1 MIILPS
7 LLGSFFLGFSSLSP
21 RGAVNSVTWLFY
33 AGWAALGD
41 SGVRERD
48 PRLIAALGVK
58 SNLLQE
64 PAAAGPRVHL
74 EPRGA
79 CLRPAAAE
87 RLSAAPTAA
96 HHAP

>member
-41 SGVRERD
+41 SGVTRETR
-48 PRLIAALGVK
+48 G
-58 SNLLQE
+58 LLL
-64 PAAAGPRVHL
+64 P
-74 EPRGA
+74 
-79 CLRPAAAE
+79 
-87 RLSAAPTAA
+87 SA
-96 HHAP
+96 

>member
-58 SNLLQE
+58 SNLLQR
-64 PAAAGPRVHL
+64 ARGSGSSRV
-74 EPRGA
+74 PG
-79 CLRPAAAE
+79 
-87 RLSAAPTAA
+87 TAWSVSSTRRR
-96 HHAP
+96 

>member
-7 LLGSFFLGFSSLSP
+7 LLGSFFLGFSFLSP
-21 RGAVNSVTWLFY
+21 WGAVNSVIWLFY

-58 SNLLQE
+58 SNLLQR
-64 PAAAGPRVHL
+64 ARGSGSSRV
-74 EPRGA
+74 PG
-79 CLRPAAAE
+79 
-87 RLSAAPTAA
+87 TAWSVSSTRRR
-96 HHAP
+96 